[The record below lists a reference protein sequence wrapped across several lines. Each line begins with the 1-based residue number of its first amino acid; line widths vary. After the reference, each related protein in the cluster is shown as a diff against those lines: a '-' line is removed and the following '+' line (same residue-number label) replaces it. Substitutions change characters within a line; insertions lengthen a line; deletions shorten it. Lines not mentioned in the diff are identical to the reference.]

1 MNEQARL
8 RGGQI
13 LARCLKEL
21 EIEHVFTLSGGF
33 CNPALEGMRD
43 NQIKVVNTPHEQ
55 IAGHLAD
62 AHARVTRK
70 PAVCFVGPEGFAN
83 AVPAMLEALGDH
95 APIMFITSSST
106 LGRKGA
112 GGFKEIDDVAIAAPL
127 TKYSAMVP
135 DGRRIPEFIYRAYDI
150 ATSGTPGSVHLSIPV
165 DLMFSSFPADIGMD
179 ARPRHRGRGLAGPVT
194 TAASALEGV
203 LSEIA
208 SARKPIIITGVGVWW
223 DHAEK
228 TLASIAHKLGIPVF
242 NAPLHRKVLP
252 QTSPAYMGLADV
264 HQFPPSGAAL
274 AEADLVLMLG
284 CRLDNQ
290 FAFGD
295 KPFFKDHN
303 KVVCVNSGIDELE
316 VNFAADIRVQSDVG
330 AFLDALGGIGKDWS
344 GWLDENLARR
354 DAWARDWK
362 AKMEADPTLHPLK
375 VGLAA
380 QASMEDGDWLAYDGG
395 NTHFWAE
402 IAINIAAQEGRE
414 LGGILHPGAYSL
426 LGCGVSLAVSAKRL
440 NPDAHV
446 VLLSGDGAFLSG
458 GLSIETAF
466 QENLPITVV
475 VDNNGGLACIR
486 EQQERLFADG
496 GSFATSFR
504 DIPFHRM
511 IEGLGGYGEEI
522 TSAEDLPA
530 ALKRAR
536 ESGKVACLNVKTQS
550 AISPIIAATADKREK
565 ASIE

>member
-95 APIMFITSSST
+95 APILFITSSST
-106 LGRKGA
+106 LARKGA

-127 TKYSAMVP
+127 TKYSAMVM
-135 DGRRIPEFIYRAYDI
+135 DGRRIPEFVYRAYEI

-179 ARPRHRGRGLAGPVT
+179 ARPRHRGRGLAGAVT
-194 TAASALEGV
+194 TVRPALDGV

-208 SARKPIIITGVGVWW
+208 AARKPIIIAGAGVWW

-228 TLASIAHKLGIPVF
+228 TLALVAHKLGIPVF
-242 NAPLHRKVLP
+242 NAPLHRKILP

-264 HQFPPSGAAL
+264 HQFPPSRAAL
-274 AEADLVLMLG
+274 EEADLVLMLG

-295 KPFFKDHN
+295 KPFFQDHN
-303 KVVCVNSGIDELE
+303 TVVCVNAGIDELE
-316 VNFAADIRVQSDVG
+316 INFAADIRVQSDVG
-330 AFLDALGGIGKDWS
+330 AFLDALGGIGNAWGS
-344 GWLDENLARR
+344 WLDENLARR
-354 DAWARDWK
+354 DSWARQWR
-362 AKMEADPTLHPLK
+362 AKMAAEPTLHPLK

-380 QASMEDGDWLAYDGG
+380 QAAMKDGDWLVYDGG

-402 IAINIAAQEGRE
+402 IAINMAAREGRE

-504 DIPFHRM
+504 DIPFHKM
-511 IEGLGGYGEEI
+511 IEGLGGYGEEV
-522 TSAEDLPA
+522 TRAEDLSA

-536 ESGKVACLNVKTQS
+536 ESGMVACLNVKTQS
-550 AISPIIAATADKREK
+550 AISPIISATADKREK